1 MSKLFFCFFS
11 ILFVC
16 VSCKLVKQ
24 ETFELEQEKVRVL
37 QARMDKMTKENLGLV
52 RKIELMDKQ
61 LQTLINTLPKPGSSD
76 QLDGRKVVSE
86 EEKIATMDFEK
97 TYHDFG
103 NVEEGQVLEY
113 AFTFLNSSDYP
124 LIFSESKTSC
134 GCTVADWSS
143 KEIPPGKEGEIK
155 VKFFTKGRS
164 GVQIKTVSLKANTME
179 TETRLFVK
187 ANIL

>member
-1 MSKLFFCFFS
+1 M
-11 ILFVC
+11 
-16 VSCKLVKQ
+16 
-24 ETFELEQEKVRVL
+24 EQEKVRVL

-61 LQTLINTLPKPGSSD
+61 LQTLINTLPKPSSSD

-103 NVEEGQVLEY
+103 NVEEGQVLVY
-113 AFTFLNSSDYP
+113 SFTFLNSSDYP

-164 GVQIKTVSLKANTME
+164 GVQIKTISLKANTME

-187 ANIL
+187 ANVL